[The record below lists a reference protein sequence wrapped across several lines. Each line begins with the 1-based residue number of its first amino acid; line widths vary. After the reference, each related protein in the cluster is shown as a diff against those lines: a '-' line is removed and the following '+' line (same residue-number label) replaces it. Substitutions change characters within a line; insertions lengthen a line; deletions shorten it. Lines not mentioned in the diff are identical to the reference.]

1 MANKSP
7 IYLKV
12 FSTKTQSNK
21 VVYYAYPKQPVTE
34 NGKTKYV
41 DLKDKEKSFS
51 LVICKTAQTKFF
63 QNKYDSVLPILIK
76 TDKYFIKQDIDKDNA
91 VRTDKEGNVRYVM
104 FLMDFDF
111 VEACPK
117 SLNVEDIA

>member
-41 DLKDKEKSFS
+41 DLREKEKSFS